1 MHRLLVVSF
10 YVNLLFTA
18 NDIDPQEVF
27 DSSEGSISKIFGLEK
42 HLFISSCYILLRFTQ
57 FCQSKF

>member
-1 MHRLLVVSF
+1 MHRPLVSKFFCKPMV
-10 YVNLLFTA
+10 
-18 NDIDPQEVF
+18 NDIDPQEGF

>member
-1 MHRLLVVSF
+1 MHRILVSKFFCKPMV
-10 YVNLLFTA
+10 

-42 HLFISSCYILLRFTQ
+42 HLLISSCYILLRFTQ
-57 FCQSKF
+57 FCQSKI